1 MGALPEGYTPPKSG
15 GNYMKLGQGANKFR
29 ILSKIIIG
37 WETWIEEN
45 GKRKPIRSK
54 RMNELPPSENKPKF
68 FWAMVVWNYT
78 DGQLQILEV
87 TQVSIRKALEELEG
101 SEDWGDLRT
110 YDITVKR
117 EGEGMET
124 VYSVIPSP
132 TKPLDEAIK
141 NEFVKTTINLDALY
155 SGGNPFDNNELSD
168 EETEEISNA
177 ISGGEKRRKGSAD
190 EVTIDPED
198 LPF

>member
-155 SGGNPFDNNELSD
+155 SGGNPFDSNELSD

-177 ISGGEKRRKGSAD
+177 ISGGEKRREGSAD